1 MKERKTQAHY
11 KKYTTAE
18 QEDEKMRKQNVIII
32 VHMLLR
38 NSQIDGI
45 RFDWYRCRGMEPVHT
60 KKYRD
65 RRPANVTAY
74 TTKKSKNGTRKEIK
88 RERN

>member
-38 NSQIDGI
+38 NFQIDSIWLVSLSRYGAGPHQKVS
-45 RFDWYRCRGMEPVHT
+45 RST
-60 KKYRD
+60 
-65 RRPANVTAY
+65 
-74 TTKKSKNGTRKEIK
+74 TRK
-88 RERN
+88 RNRLYN